1 MPAGVVPTGPGQ
13 CGEASAGYVAG
24 FRPAQ
29 PWGNVMP
36 GKLDGKVALITGGGT
51 GIGLATAREFARE
64 GARVYIT
71 GRRKRGL
78 DAAAA
83 SIGPGVTAIQ
93 GDVTKPRD
101 LDRIYGQIGQEQ
113 GRVDIVFANAAT
125 LERVRFGSITEEH
138 VDRVFGT
145 NVKGLLF
152 TAQKALP
159 LMPDGGTIIL
169 AGSDVSIKGYP
180 SQGVYPATK
189 AAVRSFARTW
199 TTDPEGPRHPGER
212 GQPGPGRH
220 GNARRPP
227 EGDGDAPRPAR
238 GDGGG
243 GLAGQHGTPGP
254 PRRNSQDRHVPRLR
268 RRQLHHWRRSLRRWR
283 ERSGLSGLS

>member
-1 MPAGVVPTGPGQ
+1 MT
-13 CGEASAGYVAG
+13 
-24 FRPAQ
+24 
-29 PWGNVMP
+29 

-64 GARVYIT
+64 GAQVYIT
-71 GRRKRGL
+71 GRRKPEL

-93 GDVTKPRD
+93 GDVTKPVD

-113 GRVDIVFANAAT
+113 GRVDIVFANAAIM
-125 LERVRFGSITEEH
+125 ERVPFGSITEEH

-145 NVKGLLF
+145 NLTGLLF

-169 AGSDVSIKGYP
+169 TGSDVSIKGYP
-180 SQGVYPATK
+180 CQGVYSATK

-199 TTDPEGPRHPGER
+199 TMDLADRGIRVNVVSPGPVGTAFLAGHPEGTTLP
-212 GQPGPGRH
+212 GQPDGMETVVSRVSMKRLGRPEEIAKTVTFLASDDASFITGAEFFVDG
-220 GNARRPP
+220 GNA
-227 EGDGDAPRPAR
+227 
-238 GDGGG
+238 
-243 GLAGQHGTPGP
+243 Q
-254 PRRNSQDRHVPRLR
+254 V
-268 RRQLHHWRRSLRRWR
+268 
-283 ERSGLSGLS
+283 